1 MICNIAKFSE
11 EDITFI
17 YPDMKTVLVG
27 KFQNGIMLEGKASKI
42 IAERC
47 NNGMKEIR
55 VATPKFNSQVH
66 KFKRNTRLRIYNSTI
81 IDPFEKQMVYV
92 KNTALSGEGL
102 FVKKD
107 IVAYEIV
114 AYYSGT
120 VWTPEEH
127 ITELQPANQTGY
139 SR

>member
-1 MICNIAKFSE
+1 
-11 EDITFI
+11 
-17 YPDMKTVLVG
+17 MKTVLVG

-55 VATPKFNSQVH
+55 VATPKYNSPVH
-66 KFKRNTRLRIYNSTI
+66 MFKRNTRLRIYNSTI

-107 IVAYEIV
+107 IAAYEIV

>member
-1 MICNIAKFSE
+1 
-11 EDITFI
+11 
-17 YPDMKTVLVG
+17 MKTVLVG

-55 VATPKFNSQVH
+55 VATSKFNTPVH
-66 KFKRNTRLRIYNSTI
+66 MFKRNTRLRIYNSTI